1 MKKRMISVIV
11 QNQNGVLTRLL
22 GLITKY
28 QFQIESFGAA
38 VYTEVREFSKV
49 SIIIAVEDDHKFLQ
63 LVKQIDKQ
71 IDVISVADST
81 DQNVISRE
89 LALLKKVLI

>member
-11 QNQNGVLTRLL
+11 QNQNGVLTRLM

-28 QFQIESFGAA
+28 QFQIESLGAA

-71 IDVISVADST
+71 IDVISVADLT